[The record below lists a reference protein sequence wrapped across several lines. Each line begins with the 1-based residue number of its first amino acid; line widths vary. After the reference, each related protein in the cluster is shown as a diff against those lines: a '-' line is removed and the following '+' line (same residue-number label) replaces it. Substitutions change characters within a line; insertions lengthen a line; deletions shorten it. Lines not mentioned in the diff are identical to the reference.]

1 MKHHDHKVQKYDA
14 PAPHE
19 VNSTTL
25 DNSKKNNN
33 NQSTSSLPGI
43 GGRNRGSVVNVGN
56 DLNNI
61 DELI

>member
-1 MKHHDHKVQKYDA
+1 MKNHDPVHKYDA

-19 VNSTTL
+19 VNSRTL

-43 GGRNRGSVVNVGN
+43 GRHNRGSAVDVGN